1 MYLDQDFGTQLRD
14 WRRRRRFSQ
23 LELAA
28 EADLSTRHLSF
39 VETGRAKPSREMV
52 LRLADALELP
62 L

>member
-1 MYLDQDFGTQLRD
+1 MYLNQDFGTQLRD